1 MVDGTSMRCDGTT
14 NADVHLGSKQIA
26 HSFYVVPDIDKGIL
40 GMDALSHLDVKI
52 DTRSGQ
58 LSVDGRNIRGSAW
71 ENAERKSLP
80 VKMVKYGKVYAVR
93 SDVIAPNQ
101 ERVV

>member
-1 MVDGTSMRCDGTT
+1 
-14 NADVHLGSKQIA
+14 
-26 HSFYVVPDIDKGIL
+26 
-40 GMDALSHLDVKI
+40 MDALLHLDVKI

-58 LSVDGRNIRGSAW
+58 LSLDLDGRNVPGSAW
-71 ENAERKSLP
+71 ENAERKSIP

-101 ERVV
+101 EHVLWGTVCTSEAGEWTSVLEVTSDVTEK